1 MNGSKNPEIKI
12 LNDYSGEKYL
22 DTTSTDYPQKMLMGH

>member
-1 MNGSKNPEIKI
+1 MNGSKNPETKI
-12 LNDYSGEKYL
+12 LNNYSGEKYL